1 MTSYHYDSD
10 GDEDLFVGSRLIP
23 QKYGLPATSYILE
36 NNGEGIFTDLSQLIA
51 PELKN
56 LGMVTDAEWID
67 YDNDNDIDLIV
78 VGQWMPIT
86 IFENNDN
93 RFTKNLK
100 LGLDNSNGWWNTFS
114 EVIYIDNDGF
124 DDLLVGNQEKIPDL
138 NQA

>member
-1 MTSYHYDSD
+1 MISYDYDSD

-36 NNGEGIFTDLSQLIA
+36 NNGDGIFTDVSQLIA
-51 PELKN
+51 PELKD
-56 LGMVTDAEWID
+56 LGMLTDAEWID

-100 LGLDNSNGWWNTFS
+100 LGLNN
-114 EVIYIDNDGF
+114 
-124 DDLLVGNQEKIPDL
+124 
-138 NQA
+138 